1 MLYIDICLSEMH
13 KYSLC
18 LTSATT
24 SANDPWKKAPMASEM
39 TCVNEASRTC
49 CKLLQVLVKLIL
61 TESSDSVYLGWLFG
75 ALVDKSILD
84 FDNYDVGVKQLFQL
98 AFMPNN
104 TLLPI
109 PNPTFL
115 CKSPK
120 IKYTRLSTWSIWCE
134 LQSFGYIIGRY
145 ACFLFNY
152 NISACS
158 KIYKTQK

>member
-1 MLYIDICLSEMH
+1 
-13 KYSLC
+13 
-18 LTSATT
+18 
-24 SANDPWKKAPMASEM
+24 MASEM
-39 TCVNEASRTC
+39 TCVNEASRSSC
-49 CKLLQVLVKLIL
+49 CKLLQVSVKLIL

-104 TLLPI
+104 NLLPI
-109 PNPTFL
+109 PLPTFL

-134 LQSFGYIIGRY
+134 LLRFGYIICRY

-152 NISACS
+152 NISAPKS
-158 KIYKTQK
+158 IKLRSNVKLLTEKSETLLRHDQFQVQTVFFALN